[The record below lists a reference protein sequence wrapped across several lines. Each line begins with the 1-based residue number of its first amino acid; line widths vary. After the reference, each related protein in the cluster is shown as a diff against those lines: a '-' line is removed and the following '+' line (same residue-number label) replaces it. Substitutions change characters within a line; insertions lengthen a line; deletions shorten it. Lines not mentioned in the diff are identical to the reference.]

1 MWTWP
6 PTWSEIADTAVG
18 RAQQLGLAGPAMY
31 LYDSITNPNSFI
43 VDGYNS
49 DVMPETYAED
59 LSDQDFADLLTY
71 LLSLRAE

>member
-1 MWTWP
+1 M
-6 PTWSEIADTAVG
+6 
-18 RAQQLGLAGPAMY
+18 GLAGPAMY
-31 LYDSITNPNSFI
+31 LYTSITNPNDFI

>member
-1 MWTWP
+1 MELA

-18 RAQQLGLAGPAMY
+18 RAQQLGFAGPAMY
-31 LYDSITNPNSFI
+31 LYDSIINPNSSI